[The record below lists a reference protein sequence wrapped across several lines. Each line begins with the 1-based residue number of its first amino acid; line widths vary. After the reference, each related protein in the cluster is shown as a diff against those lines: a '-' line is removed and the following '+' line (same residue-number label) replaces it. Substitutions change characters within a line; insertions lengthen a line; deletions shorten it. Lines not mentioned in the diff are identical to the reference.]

1 MMNLRI
7 EFAYPW
13 LLLLIIPSVAL
24 TLIPYFRL
32 SKRYRKTRNR
42 ITSMVLHI
50 MIMVFSTAILA
61 GTMVTYQVPNR
72 ENEIILL
79 VDVSDTEAVS
89 AKERDELVETLLDY
103 SEYDQFKMGI
113 VAFGFTPKYC
123 SPLSYNLN
131 QVWDN
136 YQAMMLDNP
145 PDTSATNIAAA
156 LTYTKD
162 LFNHPQTGKIVL
174 ITDGKETD
182 EEAASVIRSI
192 TAMGITIDTAYV
204 SSGYD
209 GEEIQVTG
217 ITLPDY
223 HFVAE
228 EEVQISAA
236 VQTNASGDEKDIKFT
251 LYDNGEKLSDGDEV
265 VMTSILPGVHNI
277 NFKHTFKENGL
288 HKLDVVVSY
297 GEDSLEQNNAYSTYI
312 TLEEFNRILI
322 LEAYDEESTVLEQFL
337 EEGEFY
343 EVDVVNLVNGE
354 NIPKTLDEL
363 RYYDQVVLNNVANN
377 DLIQL
382 SPSDPDGNTN
392 PYLPKDFDKML
403 EEYVE
408 IYGGGMLTIGG
419 NDGGKN
425 AEPEDDDIKVHAY
438 DRQDMFNTTFQNML
452 PVTAVNYTPPLGLC
466 IIIDRSGSMSTT
478 DKDGITNLE
487 WAMTGSTSCL
497 NAMTERDYIGMI
509 ALDDTYEVILPM
521 TSRAQDEKIRNTF
534 SRVSEA
540 GGQTVYP
547 GAIERAGQM
556 LRALTQ
562 VDRRHIIII
571 SDGAVAEAQRAEY
584 ERLVKE
590 YNEMDG
596 ITFSSV
602 IINAQIPAD
611 RVEGALFNL
620 DEVLPN
626 SDYNRLLR
634 MSIIGKGWMYSLGRD
649 GAANIGT
656 VMKQDLM
663 VPSIKDHVAEPFA
676 PEIANVISP
685 VVSGVKTV
693 MNEEGST
700 AERPYMTVNLGGFYG
715 TKLKKNAD
723 LILKGEHEIPIY
735 AQWKYGKG
743 TVGSF
748 MCDLNGTWSADFMQ
762 DENGK
767 KFLDNLF
774 KNLMPTENLRPSAI
788 DVSLKEYNYINQ
800 LSIIVDLAEGEKITG
815 EIIKEGETTGGVSLN
830 QVATEED
837 IATKPVYLTLALT
850 DSNNYSR
857 ANIIVKESGLYR
869 ITINKVDKD
878 GKILVTHSIYKSFS
892 YSKEYNAFEDSD
904 NPINYSA
911 VLDEWAK
918 RGSGVRI
925 QDLDDPTEVFEGF
938 VVRINRSWDPR
949 FLFAILAMILLL
961 LDIAVRKFKFKWPH
975 EIIREIKEKRAEK
988 NK

>member
-1 MMNLRI
+1 
-7 EFAYPW
+7 
-13 LLLLIIPSVAL
+13 
-24 TLIPYFRL
+24 
-32 SKRYRKTRNR
+32 
-42 ITSMVLHI
+42 
-50 MIMVFSTAILA
+50 
-61 GTMVTYQVPNR
+61 
-72 ENEIILL
+72 
-79 VDVSDTEAVS
+79 
-89 AKERDELVETLLDY
+89 
-103 SEYDQFKMGI
+103 
-113 VAFGFTPKYC
+113 
-123 SPLSYNLN
+123 
-131 QVWDN
+131 
-136 YQAMMLDNP
+136 
-145 PDTSATNIAAA
+145 
-156 LTYTKD
+156 
-162 LFNHPQTGKIVL
+162 
-174 ITDGKETD
+174 
-182 EEAASVIRSI
+182 
-192 TAMGITIDTAYV
+192 
-204 SSGYD
+204 
-209 GEEIQVTG
+209 
-217 ITLPDY
+217 
-223 HFVAE
+223 
-228 EEVQISAA
+228 
-236 VQTNASGDEKDIKFT
+236 
-251 LYDNGEKLSDGDEV
+251 
-265 VMTSILPGVHNI
+265 
-277 NFKHTFKENGL
+277 
-288 HKLDVVVSY
+288 
-297 GEDSLEQNNAYSTYI
+297 
-312 TLEEFNRILI
+312 
-322 LEAYDEESTVLEQFL
+322 
-337 EEGEFY
+337 
-343 EVDVVNLVNGE
+343 
-354 NIPKTLDEL
+354 
-363 RYYDQVVLNNVANN
+363 
-377 DLIQL
+377 
-382 SPSDPDGNTN
+382 
-392 PYLPKDFDKML
+392 
-403 EEYVE
+403 
-408 IYGGGMLTIGG
+408 
-419 NDGGKN
+419 
-425 AEPEDDDIKVHAY
+425 
-438 DRQDMFNTTFQNML
+438 
-452 PVTAVNYTPPLGLC
+452 
-466 IIIDRSGSMSTT
+466 
-478 DKDGITNLE
+478 
-487 WAMTGSTSCL
+487 
-497 NAMTERDYIGMI
+497 
-509 ALDDTYEVILPM
+509 
-521 TSRAQDEKIRNTF
+521 
-534 SRVSEA
+534 
-540 GGQTVYP
+540 
-547 GAIERAGQM
+547 
-556 LRALTQ
+556 
-562 VDRRHIIII
+562 
-571 SDGAVAEAQRAEY
+571 
-584 ERLVKE
+584 
-590 YNEMDG
+590 
-596 ITFSSV
+596 
-602 IINAQIPAD
+602 
-611 RVEGALFNL
+611 
-620 DEVLPN
+620 
-626 SDYNRLLR
+626 
-634 MSIIGKGWMYSLGRD
+634 LGRD